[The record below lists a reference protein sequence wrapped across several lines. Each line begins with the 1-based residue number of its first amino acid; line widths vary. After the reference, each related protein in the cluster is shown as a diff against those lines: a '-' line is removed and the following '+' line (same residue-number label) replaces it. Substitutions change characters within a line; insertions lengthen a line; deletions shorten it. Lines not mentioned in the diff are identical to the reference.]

1 MKKIKYTFDSDNEFI
16 QASKI
21 HKRILGDE
29 SKENFKSEISDVLEK
44 NSRQEDQNIHNISTL
59 DTNLQE
65 IILSD
70 EAENMSKINIVTEP
84 SVIDFNTHDVVTTN
98 SFNPFKS
105 IPEENTLTANNAESN
120 FTLEL
125 SSECNTIINESA
137 IHFSAPVSS
146 KNPVCDIVCKSYLN
160 DGSVH
165 HGKIQTIP
173 HDTNFPYNSPDNMY
187 HPSCSQRNLP
197 SDENI
202 NSLEMYKGLDETFD
216 EMDNILDKYK
226 SIRTINSMNTSE
238 ILTSSDKIT
247 HFQATTHDHSDQT
260 DYKDEKYFY
269 LKTIFRLDEFRS
281 NQKKI
286 IEASLRGDDV
296 FVLMPTGGGKSLCYQ
311 LPALI
316 NVGLTIVISPLLSLI
331 QDQISS
337 LLNKN
342 IPAAALNS
350 NCTVGERDLIYKC
363 IRDTNLIR
371 LLYVTPE
378 LLNNSDRFKGIL
390 KSLYCENK
398 VCRFVIDEA
407 HCVSQWGHDFR
418 PDYKE
423 LSKLRQ
429 SYPTVPII
437 ALTATATKKVEVD
450 IINVLNIQNCKIFK
464 SSFNRPNLI
473 YRVLPK
479 TATTILDI
487 VSFINSHYADSP
499 GIIYCTSKKECE
511 KMAEELSRDLKI
523 TYYHGGLS
531 KYDRIRIQEQ
541 WNNKTYNI
549 IIATVAF
556 GMGIDKPDVRF
567 VIHYSLPK
575 SLEGYYQETGR
586 AGRDGLESICILY
599 YSYADTKVINFLI
612 TRSYNTTAEQKQRQ
626 KEELFNVV
634 KYCENKVECRR
645 KQVLKYF
652 NEEFSSDMCNKT
664 CDNCIT
670 KTNGQKVDYTQDSK
684 NIVQLIKNSTAKI
697 TLHQCADIYRGSRN
711 KKTLQL
717 LSNNNINNQFG
728 QGKHLNRDVV
738 IKIIQQLVTL
748 GILEHKVERTKYHYG
763 HSYLQIKNGNIK
775 KVELWM
781 DTTNNVNTKHHTT

>member
-1 MKKIKYTFDSDNEFI
+1 MKKIKYTFDSDSGFI

-21 HKRILGDE
+21 HGRTLGDE
-29 SKENFKSEISDVLEK
+29 SKENFKSEISNMIEK
-44 NSRQEDQNIHNISTL
+44 DCILNEQNIYNINTL
-59 DTNLQE
+59 DTDLQE
-65 IILSD
+65 ITLSD
-70 EAENMSKINIVTEP
+70 EMENISKINMTVDP
-84 SVIDFNTHDVVTTN
+84 GVIDFNTNDIVTTN
-98 SFNPFKS
+98 SSNLFKS
-105 IPEENTLTANNAESN
+105 IHEENTSVINNITSN

-125 SSECNTIINESA
+125 SSECNTVINESS
-137 IHFSAPVSS
+137 IYFSAPTNSN
-146 KNPVCDIVCKSYLN
+146 KPTCDIISKSHLSDITLHHDEVQSISHGVSFSY
-160 DGSVH
+160 GS
-165 HGKIQTIP
+165 T
-173 HDTNFPYNSPDNMY
+173 DNMHY
-187 HPSCSQRNLP
+187 PNCSQKTLSLN
-197 SDENI
+197 ENG
-202 NSLEMYKGLDETFD
+202 NSLEMYKTLDETFD
-216 EMDNILDKYK
+216 EMENILDKYK
-226 SIRTINSMNTSE
+226 NVQSTNSINTNKIPLFSSNTIPTQTS
-238 ILTSSDKIT
+238 T
-247 HFQATTHDHSDQT
+247 HISNNQI

-269 LKTIFRLDEFRS
+269 LKTIFKLDEFRS

-286 IEASLRGDDV
+286 IESSLQGDDV

-316 NVGLTIVISPLLSLI
+316 NTGLTIVISPLLSLI

-350 NCTVGERDLIYKC
+350 NCTVGERDLLYRC
-363 IRDTNLIR
+363 IRDTDFIR

-390 KSLYCENK
+390 KSLYCANK

-423 LSKLRQ
+423 LSKLKQ

-437 ALTATATKKVEVD
+437 ALTATATKKVEID

-487 VSFINSHYADSP
+487 VAFINSHYADSP

-511 KMAEELSRDLKI
+511 KMAEELSKDLKI

-531 KYDRIRIQEQ
+531 KHDRIRIQEQ

-599 YSYADTKVINFLI
+599 YSYADTKIINFLI
-612 TRSYNTTAEQKQRQ
+612 TRSYNTTVEQKQRQ
-626 KEELFNVV
+626 KEELFDVV
-634 KYCENKVECRR
+634 RYCENKIECRR
-645 KQVLKYF
+645 KQVLRYF

-670 KTNGQKVDYTQDSK
+670 KTAGQKVDYTWDSK
-684 NIVQLIKNSTAKI
+684 NIVQLIKNSTVKI

-728 QGKHLNRDVV
+728 QGKHLNRDIV

-748 GILEHKVERTKYHYG
+748 GILEHKVERTKYNYG
-763 HSYLQIKNGNIK
+763 HSYLQIKNSNVK
-775 KVELWM
+775 KVEIWI
-781 DTTNNVNTKHHTT
+781 DNTSNVNTKHNTT